1 MEKTDTHIELLN
13 RFINGKTTP
22 EEEQMLLEWLHNSD
36 YKERIMNFYT
46 LKWEKTSGKRLP
58 IEVQIRIFRK
68 IKKQI
73 RQRKIT
79 HNLWKWISYTAVAVF
94 CITLGIGTHWFY
106 TQKASTSNLLEYV
119 VSADNGQ
126 RASIKLPDGTKI
138 WLNSHSK
145 LYYNSDYGVKERIV
159 FLSGEAYFE
168 VSKDTLHHF
177 LVNAGDMKI
186 EALGTS
192 FNVKAYE
199 EDNELI
205 TTLFEGCVR
214 TAVGKKSVI
223 LSPKESAVFNKSEHT
238 LSINHPINSSYARL
252 WRTNELAFSGESLEE
267 IALLLNRM
275 YNIKVLFLSQ
285 KIKSYSFSGV
295 IKNNSLDNIFE
306 IISLT
311 APITYVAVG
320 DTIYLNEKTKY

>member
-168 VSKDTLHHF
+168 VSKDTLHRF

-214 TAVGKKSVI
+214 TAVGKKI
-223 LSPKESAVFNKSEHT
+223 CDF
-238 LSINHPINSSYARL
+238 
-252 WRTNELAFSGESLEE
+252 
-267 IALLLNRM
+267 
-275 YNIKVLFLSQ
+275 
-285 KIKSYSFSGV
+285 
-295 IKNNSLDNIFE
+295 
-306 IISLT
+306 
-311 APITYVAVG
+311 IT
-320 DTIYLNEKTKY
+320 